1 MAAAVDE
8 SDPCFGNTWELAG
21 MPIKASYCNAWYT
34 ACFQDKFCGGAD
46 GNFFSCAE
54 LFSPSEQDDDDDN
67 TLPSWAI
74 LLIVV
79 LALLFLAGACLFG
92 HTIRR
97 EIKGDPLFKP
107 LTQQTNPMEASS
119 ERGGGL

>member
-1 MAAAVDE
+1 MAAAADDP
-8 SDPCFGNTWELAG
+8 SDPCYFNTWELSG

-34 ACFQDKFCGGAD
+34 ACYQDKFCGGAD

-54 LFSPSEQDDDDDN
+54 MYSPSEQDDDN
-67 TLPSWAI
+67 GALPRWAVV
-74 LLIVV
+74 LIVV
-79 LALLFLAGACLFG
+79 LALLFCAGLCLFG

-107 LTQQTNPMEASS
+107 LTQQTNPLEASS
-119 ERGGGL
+119 EGGL